1 MHLWIAWSVC
11 LSGLSARRV
20 KPYHGVFAR
29 LHGVALQETD
39 HEHLHDQ
46 DSVAH
51 PDAVA
56 RAEPERHECIW
67 VHLLPAVF
75 TEPAQRQEDRY
86 SLNHKI
92 NATKA
97 ELSLKCYA

>member
-1 MHLWIAWSVC
+1 ML
-11 LSGLSARRV
+11 GLSAQRV
-20 KPYHGVFAR
+20 QPYHGVFAR

-75 TEPAQRQEDRY
+75 TEPARRDRRTGTLQIIK
-86 SLNHKI
+86 SMP
-92 NATKA
+92 
-97 ELSLKCYA
+97 LKQNQV